1 MPYNLEPTDRREEV
15 RVNQQPGFEQREQ
28 VVVDSVAERR
38 QLLYRISQLIWLAAG
53 VLESMIGLRVFLKLI
68 AANPNA
74 VFARFVYLV
83 TTPFLWPFTNLT
95 AQPTS
100 EGMVLEI
107 SSLIAMVVYA
117 VATWVVVQAIWLLF
131 FRTYTRSLKTYRRTN

>member
-1 MPYNLEPTDRREEV
+1 MAFNLEPTDRREEI
-15 RVNQQPGFEQREQ
+15 RVHQQPDFEQREQ
-28 VVVDSVAERR
+28 IVVDAVAERR
-38 QLLYRISQLIWLAAG
+38 QLLYRVSQLIWLAAG
-53 VLESMIGLRVFLKLI
+53 VLEAMIGLRVFLKLI

-74 VFARFVYLV
+74 FFARFVYAM
-83 TTPFLWPFTNLT
+83 TAPFLWPFSNLT
-95 AQPTS
+95 VTPSA